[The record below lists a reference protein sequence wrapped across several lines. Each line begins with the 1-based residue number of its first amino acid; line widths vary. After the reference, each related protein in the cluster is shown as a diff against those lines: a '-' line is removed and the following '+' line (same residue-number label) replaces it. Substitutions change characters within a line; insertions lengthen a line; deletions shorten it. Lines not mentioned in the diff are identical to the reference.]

1 MEIYHSR
8 LSSIRDGDLLTMVSE
23 LEQVCPVSS
32 ALLLDLPLSTFLTQC
47 VYPAGD
53 GKRVPIS
60 TAASLDCP
68 VLETPVGKLA
78 DGSLLLALCRELAEN
93 EGKGLDFFL
102 GNKVYVFL
110 NKTILRQEK
119 PKKRSKDG
127 QRWNDVVNLRRR
139 NR

>member
-8 LSSIRDGDLLTMVSE
+8 LSSIRDGDLLTLVGE

-60 TAASLDCP
+60 TAASFGCSL
-68 VLETPVGKLA
+68 LETRVGKLS
-78 DGSLLLALCRELAEN
+78 DGSLLLDLCRELAEN
-93 EGKGLDFFL
+93 AGKGIEFFL

-119 PKKRSKDG
+119 PKKQSVEG
-127 QRWNDVVNLRRR
+127 QRWSDVVSLRRR